1 MENTNK
7 KVTGVGPTLDKMQ
20 YELMILEEATCD
32 CPNRDEIDNSL
43 KVLNELVES
52 LVSQLQKDAP
62 GTITRDSFEYLCD
75 TVVEH
80 ANLYKM
86 FGHGVKNR
94 TDDEKIYSVKDIKRE
109 INDLK
114 TISKFFV

>member
-7 KVTGVGPTLDKMQ
+7 KVTGVGPTLDKIQ

-32 CPNRDEIDNSL
+32 CPNRDEIDDSL
-43 KVLNELVES
+43 KTLNELVES
-52 LVSQLQKDAP
+52 LVSQLQKGTPD
-62 GTITRDSFEYLCD
+62 TITRDSFEYLCD
-75 TVVEH
+75 KVVEN

-86 FGHGVKNR
+86 FGYGIKNR